1 VIPYTHADIDD
12 EDSLTERFN
21 KTTERKL
28 IDITVI
34 RLPRI
39 SNFTDFSPFER
50 YENVSLRYVDSVGE
64 LCKPDMIIIP
74 GTKSTI
80 ADLKWLRQ
88 CGLEAAIQKAAAAGT
103 IVFGICGGYQM
114 LGKMIYDPEQVEA
127 MGITE
132 ICGMGLLDTDY
143 TGEYRLLM
151 PDNAGLMHTR
161 HLSDR
166 VLSRLRN
173 EMLGFVFQHFNL
185 LDHLTCLENVCIP
198 ASFSRS
204 KRPEMIR
211 EMAFELLEKLGV
223 ADKAEAWPNQ
233 LSGGQKQR
241 VAIARSLLLKPRLIL
256 CDEPTGALDAE
267 TSKDIMTTFRHLSQS
282 EGLAFIIVT
291 HDPMVAAA
299 CDRIVRVGA

>member
-1 VIPYTHADIDD
+1 MNIAELKNISKTYGKGDNCQQILKDF
-12 EDSLTERFN
+12 SLSVAAGDFLAIQGRSGSG
-21 KTTERKL
+21 KTTL
-28 IDITVI
+28 LNI
-34 RLPRI
+34 
-39 SNFTDFSPFER
+39 
-50 YENVSLRYVDSVGE
+50 
-64 LCKPDMIIIP
+64 
-74 GTKSTI
+74 
-80 ADLKWLRQ
+80 
-88 CGLEAAIQKAAAAGT
+88 
-103 IVFGICGGYQM
+103 
-114 LGKMIYDPEQVEA
+114 
-127 MGITE
+127 
-132 ICGMGLLDTDY
+132 MGLLDTDY

-198 ASFSRS
+198 ASFSRG

>member
-1 VIPYTHADIDD
+1 MNIAELKNISKTYGKGDNCQQILKDF
-12 EDSLTERFN
+12 SLSVAAGDFLAIQGRSGSG
-21 KTTERKL
+21 KTTL
-28 IDITVI
+28 MNI
-34 RLPRI
+34 
-39 SNFTDFSPFER
+39 
-50 YENVSLRYVDSVGE
+50 
-64 LCKPDMIIIP
+64 
-74 GTKSTI
+74 
-80 ADLKWLRQ
+80 
-88 CGLEAAIQKAAAAGT
+88 
-103 IVFGICGGYQM
+103 
-114 LGKMIYDPEQVEA
+114 
-127 MGITE
+127 
-132 ICGMGLLDTDY
+132 MGLLDTDY

-198 ASFSRS
+198 ASFSCG